1 MNKIRF
7 ILTTLVLFF
16 CVSAAMAQS
25 RRITGTVYDDMGGI
39 MMANVVERD
48 KENRIVEA
56 CVTDI
61 NGNFSMVIKNPKN
74 KLVISY
80 IGYKTWSQ
88 VIGTT
93 TKFNIKLQENTQL
106 QEVVIK
112 AKKVVQSN
120 GLTIPLKE
128 ISVATQTMS
137 MDDVEGLSFASADE
151 ALQGKIAGLDI
162 ISNSGNLGSGT
173 SMRMRGVSTINGSA
187 EPLIVVDG
195 NIFDTPDD
203 VSQVDFNDLDN
214 EEQLA
219 TLLSINPE
227 DI

>member
-106 QEVVIK
+106 QEGC
-112 AKKVVQSN
+112 AEQWSDH
-120 GLTIPLKE
+120 T
-128 ISVATQTMS
+128 SQ
-137 MDDVEGLSFASADE
+137 
-151 ALQGKIAGLDI
+151 
-162 ISNSGNLGSGT
+162 GNLRRYSDHEHG
-173 SMRMRGVSTINGSA
+173 RRGRS
-187 EPLIVVDG
+187 
-195 NIFDTPDD
+195 
-203 VSQVDFNDLDN
+203 
-214 EEQLA
+214 
-219 TLLSINPE
+219 LLRLCRRSSPG
-227 DI
+227 

>member
-151 ALQGKIAGLDI
+151 ALQGKIAGHHI
-162 ISNSGNLGSGT
+162 
-173 SMRMRGVSTINGSA
+173 
-187 EPLIVVDG
+187 
-195 NIFDTPDD
+195 
-203 VSQVDFNDLDN
+203 
-214 EEQLA
+214 
-219 TLLSINPE
+219 
-227 DI
+227 